1 MTYNVNVGN
10 KTDFTLIENDLHRSV
25 LQNLAVLFA
34 TKKGTIPMYR
44 EFGLEMKFIDMPM
57 EAAKTVLLADVIENA
72 KRFEPRAQIVDVKYV
87 ADEEIK
93 GTAKPVVEVR
103 IIE

>member
-1 MTYNVNVGN
+1 MTYNVNVGG
-10 KTDFTLIENDLHRSV
+10 KTDFKLIENDLHSSV

-34 TKKGTIPMYR
+34 TKKGTVPMYR
-44 EFGLEMKFIDMPM
+44 EFGLEMRFVDMPM
-57 EAAKTVLLADVIENA
+57 EAAQTVLLADAIENT
-72 KRFEPRAQIVDVKYV
+72 KRFEPRAQIVDVKYI

-93 GTAKPVVEVR
+93 GTAKPIVEVR